1 MTAHTESIEL
11 RADGLLLR
19 FSSNLL
25 SFLASR
31 EDRRRFRLSDWL
43 QSLDEDRLAHLQQLA
58 ETALHDPQAIGITL
72 EDLVS
77 VVLHALAA
85 ERQAVEVTFAQDE
98 LGRHVELL
106 CMLATL
112 ERLRRKGL
120 LSYASFMSIELDAPN
135 TIVLSPEALAHE
147 GDIRRQ
153 MTRGLH

>member
-1 MTAHTESIEL
+1 MTPHTESIEL

-31 EDRRRFRLSDWL
+31 EDRRRFHLSDWL

-85 ERQAVEVTFAQDE
+85 ERQAMEVTFAQDE

-147 GDIRRQ
+147 ADIRRQ

>member
-1 MTAHTESIEL
+1 MTPHTESIEL

-31 EDRRRFRLSDWL
+31 EDRRRFHFSDWL
-43 QSLDEDRLAHLQQLA
+43 QSLDEDRLGHLQQLA
-58 ETALHDPQAIGITL
+58 ETALHDPQAIGITV

-85 ERQAVEVTFAQDE
+85 ERQAVEVTFGKDE

-120 LSYASFMSIELDAPN
+120 LSYANFMSIELDAPN

-147 GDIRRQ
+147 ADIRRQ

>member
-1 MTAHTESIEL
+1 MTAHSESIEL

-31 EDRRRFRLSDWL
+31 EDRRRFHLSDWL

-58 ETALHDPQAIGITL
+58 ETALHDPQAIGTAL

-112 ERLRRKGL
+112 ERLIADKGVATSDTL
-120 LSYASFMSIELDAPN
+120 HRYRDAWDHAADRTPHGAPIELMPSDFRA
-135 TIVLSPEALAHE
+135 
-147 GDIRRQ
+147 
-153 MTRGLH
+153 

>member
-1 MTAHTESIEL
+1 MTPSPESIEL

-25 SFLASR
+25 SFLANR
-31 EDRRRFRLSDWL
+31 DGWRRFHIGDWL
-43 QSLDEDRLAHLQQLA
+43 QSLDGDMLGHLQQLA
-58 ETALHDPQAIGITL
+58 ETALHDPQSIGSAL
-72 EDLVS
+72 EDMVS

-85 ERQAVEVTFAQDE
+85 ERQAMEVSFRQDE

-106 CMLATL
+106 CILTTL

-120 LSYASFMSIELDAPN
+120 LSYESVMSIELEAPN
-135 TIVLSPEALAHE
+135 SIMLNPDALAHE

-153 MTRGLH
+153 MLRGLH

>member
-1 MTAHTESIEL
+1 MTPHTESIEL

-25 SFLASR
+25 NFLAGR
-31 EDRRRFRLSDWL
+31 DGWRRFHIGDWL
-43 QSLDEDRLAHLQQLA
+43 QSLDGDMLGHLQQLA
-58 ETALHDPQAIGITL
+58 EAALHDPQSIGIAL
-72 EDLVS
+72 EDMVS

-85 ERQAVEVTFAQDE
+85 ERRVGEVSFRQDE

-106 CMLATL
+106 CMLVTL

-120 LSYASFMSIELDAPN
+120 LSYESFMSIELDAPN
-135 TIVLSPEALAHE
+135 SIVLNPDALAQE

-153 MTRGLH
+153 MLRGLH

>member
-1 MTAHTESIEL
+1 
-11 RADGLLLR
+11 
-19 FSSNLL
+19 
-25 SFLASR
+25 
-31 EDRRRFRLSDWL
+31 
-43 QSLDEDRLAHLQQLA
+43 LQQLA

-85 ERQAVEVTFAQDE
+85 ERQALEVTFAQDE

-112 ERLRRKGL
+112 ERLRRRGL

-135 TIVLSPEALAHE
+135 TIVLSPEALARE

>member
-1 MTAHTESIEL
+1 MTPHTESIEL

-31 EDRRRFRLSDWL
+31 EDRRRFHLSDWL

-85 ERQAVEVTFAQDE
+85 ERQALEVTFAQDE

-112 ERLRRKGL
+112 ERLRRHGL
-120 LSYASFMSIELDAPN
+120 LSYESCMSIELGAPN
-135 TIVLSPEALAHE
+135 TIVLSQEAFAHGE
-147 GDIRRQ
+147 DIRRQ
-153 MTRGLH
+153 MLRGLH